1 MAKNTLIKK
10 EIESATSFLYDRKEV
25 VTAPM
30 WPNNSSELSNIY
42 TSSNQP
48 HHQRI
53 YYRTVFSNPTRTG
66 SLDVD
71 FSIAY
76 GHYAGSG
83 SSTGSYGLITSGSYG
98 LSDPKFPVSESMA
111 VYSQYRNLLYDS
123 DKRKYLSD
131 GKFRFYG
138 LSETNLGIYDWEFDG
153 DTNGITSE
161 DKVNIPGIKSFV
173 LNKTISLSSAK
184 KELDLL
190 LTKVFYFINSEG
202 KLFERIGF
210 QFSPITDRIFS
221 VNQIGINDTWK
232 DVSSGIN
239 PSLLDGHVLAIK
251 TDGTLWGWGNNNL
264 GQLGLGYI
272 SNNYV
277 SIVGDPLQIGRL
289 NNWEKVY
296 GGYGYSFA
304 INSLGE
310 LYAWGDNSSGIL
322 GTGGTVSEYF
332 PVRIGNNTWKKI
344 SIGNVNP
351 GNESLVTIFGIAT
364 DGTLWGWGD
373 NSNKKLIDGGDSF
386 IYEPV
391 QLDTD
396 NDWHD
401 ISCGEEFVIAIK
413 DIDKK
418 LYGWGYTGANGELLA
433 VFTPSPPIFAADTY
447 SISNKK
453 FLTDTPTSPDPV
465 WPARLGWQEVSCG
478 SNFTFA
484 INSNENG
491 KLYCWGDNSK
501 KQLGID
507 SLNIFGGTYVNII
520 WPASELSGWDKVSVS
535 NLNGAASI
543 NIPNKIIE
551 SMVSDDIYVIN
562 FNRWNFRDKIDAGNW
577 QLSLKSA
584 YPYND
589 NTIKS
594 TPEFI
599 APGDPIVPYPVTL
612 IDDSVNLYGTEFES
626 PMYDVA
632 SKGGVVYGIYS
643 GSIENGIH
651 KSAEK
656 YPYGLFFP
664 ENGIIILNA
673 KMLSNDENNSGL
685 ISIKTRRTP
694 AVSSGAFPYS
704 SNADL
709 LYSSMKFAM
718 QSGHPFIANTVE
730 TKMPTYCFIRIN
742 NEEFNFTTNRTKY
755 EGQDGFLL
763 KDKFRTVP
771 YPFTYITTIGL
782 YNDNDDLLAVAKL
795 SRPVLKTPSTELV
808 IKVKLDI

>member
-1 MAKNTLIKK
+1 MAKTTLIKK
-10 EIESATSFLYDRKEV
+10 EIDSVTSFLYDRKEV

-30 WPNNSSELSNIY
+30 WPNNSAELRNIY

-48 HHQRI
+48 HHQKI
-53 YYRTVFSNPTRTG
+53 YYRTIFSDSTRTG

-98 LSDPKFPVSESMA
+98 LSDPKFPVSESM
-111 VYSQYRNLLYDS
+111 VIYSQYRNLLYDF

-138 LSETNLGIYDWEFDG
+138 LSETNLGVYDWEFDSVTDG
-153 DTNGITSE
+153 VTSE
-161 DKVNIPGIKSFV
+161 DKVNIPDIKSFG
-173 LNKTISLSSAK
+173 LNKIISLSSAK
-184 KELDLL
+184 KELDFLL
-190 LTKVFYFINSEG
+190 SKVFYFINSEG
-202 KLFERIGF
+202 KLFKRIGF
-210 QFSPITDRIFS
+210 QFSPITGRTFS
-221 VNQIGINDTWK
+221 VEQIGINDTWK

-239 PSLLDGHVLAIK
+239 PDLVDGHVLAIK
-251 TDGTLWGWGNNNL
+251 TDGTLWAWGRNNL
-264 GQLGLGYI
+264 GQLGIGYI
-272 SNNYV
+272 SNDII
-277 SIVGDPLQIGRL
+277 SQKRDPLQIGRL

-332 PVRIGNNTWKKI
+332 PVRVGNNTWKKI
-344 SIGNVNP
+344 SIGNVNT
-351 GNESLVTIFGIAT
+351 GNESLVTIFGIAK

-373 NSNKKLIDGGDSF
+373 NSNKKLIDGGDPF
-386 IYEPV
+386 IFEPV

-396 NDWHD
+396 TDWHD

-418 LYGWGYTGANGELLA
+418 LYGWGSTGVNGELLA
-433 VFTPSPPIFAADTY
+433 VNTPTTTIFSYWTY
-447 SISNKK
+447 SISDKK

-501 KQLGID
+501 LQLGID
-507 SLNIFGGTYVNII
+507 TLSIFGLPYADII
-520 WPASELSGWDKVSVS
+520 WQASELSGWDKVSVS
-535 NLNGAASI
+535 NLNGAAAI
-543 NIPNKIIE
+543 NTPNKVIE
-551 SMVSDDIYVIN
+551 SIVSDDIYVIN
-562 FNRWNFRDKIDAGNW
+562 LNRWNFRDKVDSGNW
-577 QLSLKSA
+577 QLSLTSV
-584 YPYND
+584 YTGSGQQILYSPPFTSPIYN
-589 NTIKS
+589 T
-594 TPEFI
+594 
-599 APGDPIVPYPVTL
+599 VTL
-612 IDDSVNLYGTEFES
+612 VDESINLVGTEFES
-626 PMYDVA
+626 PMYDLC
-632 SKGGVVYGIYS
+632 SKGGTVYGVYS
-643 GSIENGIH
+643 GSIESGIN
-651 KSAEK
+651 KSAENC
-656 YPYGLFFP
+656 PYGLFFP
-664 ENGIIILNA
+664 ENGIIILNGE
-673 KMLSNDENNSGL
+673 LLTNSNFKSP
-685 ISIKTRRTP
+685 IKIQTRRTP
-694 AVSSGAFPYS
+694 ATSSGAFPYS

-709 LYSSMKFAM
+709 LYASMKGAM
-718 QSGHPFIANTVE
+718 VYANRPFIANTVE

-742 NEEFNFTTNRTKY
+742 NDEFNYTMNRTKY
-755 EGQDGFLL
+755 QKDDSFLV
-763 KDKFRTVP
+763 KDKFRMVP

-795 SRPVLKTPSTELV
+795 SKPIFKNPSTELV
-808 IKVKLDI
+808 VKIKLDI